1 MRRVP
6 HRQGVLRYVVAP
18 LSVLLLVVVAVGCS
32 SSGGSDTTKGSGQQG
47 GSSVPKPVCS
57 SLASLKSSIRSL
69 DHMKVNGP
77 NVEQAKAKLTT
88 FGTAVGKFL
97 HTAESQYSKEVSAI
111 RHDYESLK
119 SAVDTAMKNPTY
131 PTIAQVK
138 TEFTTLAH
146 GVNHFASSVAAGC

>member
-18 LSVLLLVVVAVGCS
+18 LSVLLLVVAVGCS

-77 NVEQAKAKLTT
+77 NVEQAKAKLSSVN
-88 FGTAVGKFL
+88 TAVTNFL
-97 HTAESQYSKEVSAI
+97 HTAQSQYSKEVSAI
-111 RHDYESLK
+111 QHDYASLK
-119 SAVDTAMKNPTY
+119 SAVDTAMKSPTY

-138 TEFTTLAH
+138 SEFTTLAH
-146 GVNHFASSVAAGC
+146 AVNHFASGVAAGC